1 MPLFIFLSGYFSK
14 KIENQRIKDVKDLLV
29 PYLVI
34 QILYFVILSFASPQ
48 YKWSLVLPIGAN
60 WYLLGLFVWRML
72 APYFLQTSNALLYSV
87 IIGLFV
93 GLIPDINQIL
103 NLQRIFTYLPFFV
116 MGYMFVGNYK
126 EKLLISGR
134 LIWIVFLFLFTF
146 SIVSSYYFPE
156 IIKFF
161 KNSQVTLYP
170 FTGNMSE
177 KVSQILGRLG
187 FYFIAIIISFLFMQL
202 IPNKKTI
209 YSSLGKKSLYVFLFH
224 MFFIYIIAAVLP
236 YKNILTELL
245 AIPIS
250 VILTFILSTNI
261 VVTVLEKL
269 IYPWKSIFNVKLCFN
284 KFINKQ

>member
-1 MPLFIFLSGYFSK
+1 MTTIIDKNDYYYDNIKFILIFIVVVGHYCEKYSQSVLLNGIFTFIYSFHMPLFIFLSGYFSK

-116 MGYMFVGNYK
+116 MGYMFVGN
-126 EKLLISGR
+126 
-134 LIWIVFLFLFTF
+134 
-146 SIVSSYYFPE
+146 
-156 IIKFF
+156 
-161 KNSQVTLYP
+161 
-170 FTGNMSE
+170 
-177 KVSQILGRLG
+177 
-187 FYFIAIIISFLFMQL
+187 
-202 IPNKKTI
+202 
-209 YSSLGKKSLYVFLFH
+209 
-224 MFFIYIIAAVLP
+224 
-236 YKNILTELL
+236 
-245 AIPIS
+245 
-250 VILTFILSTNI
+250 
-261 VVTVLEKL
+261 
-269 IYPWKSIFNVKLCFN
+269 
-284 KFINKQ
+284 